1 MKKDVIFKTIV
12 HVEVDETKFTPEFME
27 EYRDHYRPFET
38 IDEHIT
44 HIAKL
49 TANRLIDDGY
59 AAGYG
64 YLKDMGISVKVIIL
78 D

>member
-1 MKKDVIFKTIV
+1 MKKNIILKTIV
-12 HVEVDETKFTPEFME
+12 HVEVDETKFTEEFME
-27 EYRDHYRPFET
+27 EYREHYRPFVT
-38 IDEHIT
+38 IDEHIK

-49 TANRLIDDGY
+49 AANRLIDDGY

-64 YLKDMGISVKVIIL
+64 YLKDMGIFAKVIIL